1 MSIEAVW
8 RTIQLNITATRL
20 GVAEEEERNHAISTL
35 VAGGELS
42 LPILRRTL
50 CQSHLRTQCAAAV
63 ALHLLAQPDGME
75 MLVEALQW
83 RLQSDPSL
91 SSELEA
97 ALITIGSPD
106 AVNALL
112 LLWKRTPET
121 GAHRHTLESI
131 CRVWAT
137 LRDPKVIDA
146 LIVRAPRL
154 PELFEETLPAFGEM
168 AIAPLEQMTTLPD
181 ASSRLLAVRA
191 LRHLNVPR
199 TITLLRPLLRDPDAN
214 VRAAVPDALAMTA
227 GHFAAGKLVL
237 EALRDGY
244 STGAGIQELAFGATA
259 PYDDLIDLVARWKSP
274 ATPLL
279 PLGVCGDTVD
289 AVANA
294 LRLFTFAPYP
304 HPRIAGVV
312 TELLERKP
320 EVLVV
325 REALVLSANFTRLG
339 THAQW
344 FSTVVQEYLTYPN
357 ADLRQH
363 AAEALARQ
371 GEPLGSHLLQFL
383 YENRPNAG
391 ILGQLQAVVRGEADP
406 GRVAAQ
412 AMQQMS
418 QWVTRLSRETAD
430 RLTPTG
436 GKLPLYYR
444 SPQMIT
450 LLTRLLENLL
460 THAMT
465 TQPPEMLSSLTDA
478 IAAMSALARLS
489 PEGRAARPQI
499 LRALLSVDLP
509 AVHPSIRAVRSTAA
523 SALLALY
530 GTDSFPF
537 FIEALYVPRYDVQ
550 PAAIAALVELA
561 DIRALP
567 HLQTLA
573 AAPNHP
579 CAALAIEAAT
589 AIKRTHPEMMT
600 LLRASTAHDT
610 QPDILLRP
618 ILTRPA
624 ETAPEELLRPSE
636 Q

>member
-8 RTIQLNITATRL
+8 RTVQLNIAASRL
-20 GVAEEEERNHAISTL
+20 GVAEEAPRNHAISAL
-35 VAGGELS
+35 VDGGELS
-42 LPILRRTL
+42 LPILRRAL
-50 CQSHLRTQCAAAV
+50 RQSHLRTQCAAAV
-63 ALHLLAQPDGME
+63 ALHLLGQPDGME
-75 MLVEALQW
+75 MLIEALHW

-121 GAHRHTLESI
+121 GMHRHTLESI
-131 CRVWAT
+131 CRIWAT
-137 LRDPKVIDA
+137 LRDPAVIDA
-146 LIVRAPRL
+146 LISRAPRL
-154 PELFEETLPAFGEM
+154 PDLFEATLPAFGEM
-168 AIAPLEQMTTLPD
+168 AIVPLEHMTALPD
-181 ASSRLLAVRA
+181 ALSRLLAVRA

-199 TITLLRPLLRDPDAN
+199 TITILRPLLRDPDVF
-214 VRAAVPDALAMTA
+214 VRATVPDALAMTA

-259 PYDDLIDLVARWKSP
+259 PYDDLIDLIARWNLP
-274 ATPLL
+274 ATNP
-279 PLGVCGDTVD
+279 VSVKICGDTAD

-304 HPRIAGVV
+304 HPRISNVV

-320 EVLVV
+320 EVSIA
-325 REALVLSANFTRLG
+325 REALVLSATFTRLG
-339 THAQW
+339 THAQR
-344 FSTVVQEYLTYPN
+344 FSTVAQEYLTHSDL
-357 ADLRQH
+357 DLRQH

-371 GEPLGSHLLQFL
+371 GEPLGSYLLQFL
-383 YENRPNAG
+383 YENRPSAG

-418 QWVTRLSRETAD
+418 QWVTRLSRETAE

-436 GKLPLYYR
+436 GKLPAYYR
-444 SPQMIT
+444 SPQMIA

-465 TQPPEMLSSLTDA
+465 TQPPQMLISLTDA

-489 PEGRAARPQI
+489 PESKVAYPQ
-499 LRALLSVDLP
+499 LMRALLSTDLP

-530 GTDSFPF
+530 GADSFPF

-550 PAAIAALVELA
+550 PAAIAALVEIG

-573 AAPNHP
+573 AMPNHP
-579 CAALAIEAAT
+579 CAALATEAAT
-589 AIKRTHPEMMT
+589 AIKRNHPEMMT
-600 LLRASTAHDT
+600 LLRASTGHDT
-610 QPDILLRP
+610 QPDMLLRP

-624 ETAPEELLRPSE
+624 ETAPDELLRPSE